1 MSAAEPPTARERRS
15 AALATWSTA
24 RLLRSWPREPL
35 WQRRIAELLLFA
47 RTGELDVAAW
57 RHLTDLMTSG
67 RIDAHVV
74 FFVRCRGAV
83 LQRDLPTLLELFP
96 AGCEYPDWIRAAGDL
111 ALANAHV
118 LERWEA
124 LLRGRHYA
132 SLSASRREVVL
143 ALGKLGAVVGP
154 YAAELCAK
162 YYIGDA
168 ADAALRAWTIARCTT
183 PATGWVACDAC
194 RHGVVVEHRR
204 GWWRAARDFA
214 VCATCGGRPWLPREA
229 RD

>member
-1 MSAAEPPTARERRS
+1 MSAADRTTAIEQRS

-24 RLLRSWPREPL
+24 RLLRSWPHEPV

-47 RTGELDVAAW
+47 RADELDAPAW
-57 RHLTDLMTSG
+57 QRLTDLLTSG
-67 RIDAHVV
+67 RLEEHVV
-74 FFVRCRGAV
+74 FFVRCRLAV

-132 SLSASRREVVL
+132 SLSASKREVVL
-143 ALGKLGAVVGP
+143 ALGKLGAVVGR
-154 YAAELCAK
+154 YAAELCENH
-162 YYIGDA
+162 YVGEG
-168 ADAALRAWTIARCTT
+168 ADASLRAWAIARCTT
-183 PATGWVACDAC
+183 SVAAWVACAAC
-194 RHGVVVEHRR
+194 RNGVVVDLRR
-204 GWWRAARDFA
+204 GWWRDARDFA
-214 VCATCGGRPWLPREA
+214 VCAACRGRPWLLRKA
-229 RD
+229 